1 MNKFFTGLLGCT
13 LLTAGGCASRPSMP
27 DWVNGNPKQY
37 HVEQY
42 LIGRGQAA
50 TPEEAKDRARADLA
64 KIFEVSVAVDSED
77 VQTFSQKTEGKTEDK
92 KAAGDY
98 FAQASR
104 RIVTRTDQIIQGILV
119 VELWQDPATKAQH
132 ALAVLPRLPAGTG
145 LRQEIE
151 RLDAATRKYL
161 EQARTSG
168 DILLKIGA
176 ANLALETQIERAAYQ
191 KSLRIVDPTGRGV
204 ESEWNT
210 AKLNADLNDLLKR
223 VRVTL
228 RMAPGA
234 PEGLATV
241 MNGALAAAGFLVETG
256 EKPDYILLAKLP
268 LEDLGMQEG
277 WYWQRGVL
285 EITLTE
291 VATSR
296 VRGSK
301 RWDIKASA
309 QQQET
314 ARQRALSQ
322 AGAILKKELRATM
335 SGFSAS

>member
-1 MNKFFTGLLGCT
+1 MNKFLAPLLGCA
-13 LLTAGGCASRPSMP
+13 LLTAGGCASQPSQP
-27 DWVNGNPKQY
+27 DWVTGNSQKYQA
-37 HVEQY
+37 EQY
-42 LIGRGQAA
+42 LIGRGQADK
-50 TPEEAKDRARADLA
+50 PEEAKDRARADLA

-77 VQTFSQKTEGKTEDK
+77 VQSFSQKTEGKAEGK

-98 FAQASR
+98 TAQATR
-104 RIVTRTDQIIQGILV
+104 RIVTRTDQMIQGIQI
-119 VELWQDPATKAQH
+119 VELWQGPVTKMHH
-132 ALAVLPRLPAGTG
+132 ALAVLPRLQAGTG

-161 EQARTSG
+161 EQARASS
-168 DILLKIGA
+168 DILIKIGA
-176 ANLALETQIERAAYQ
+176 ANQALEAQIERAAYQ
-191 KSLRIVDPTGRGV
+191 KSLRVVDPTGRGA

-210 AKLNADLNDLLKR
+210 AKLNADLTDLLKR
-223 VRVTL
+223 VRVAP

-234 PEGLATV
+234 PEGLSTV
-241 MNGALAAAGFLVETG
+241 VSGALAAAGFLIETG
-256 EKPDYILLAKLP
+256 EKPDYILHAKLP
-268 LEDLGMQEG
+268 LEDLGLQQG

-301 RWDIKASA
+301 RWDIKVSA

-314 ARQRALSQ
+314 ARQRVLDQ
-322 AGAILKKELRATM
+322 AGTILKKELRATL
-335 SGFSAS
+335 SGFSAP

>member
-1 MNKFFTGLLGCT
+1 MKILFAAMCGCVLL
-13 LLTAGGCASRPSMP
+13 AANGCASQPPMP
-27 DWVNGNPKQY
+27 DWVNGTSKQY
-37 HVEQY
+37 QSEQY

-64 KIFEVSVAVDSED
+64 KIFEVAVAVDSED
-77 VQTFSQKTEGKTEDK
+77 IQTYSQKSDAKTVDK

-98 FAQASR
+98 SAQASR
-104 RIVTRTDQIIQGILV
+104 RIVTRTDQIIQGIQI
-119 VELWQDPATKAQH
+119 VELWQDPSTKAYF
-132 ALAVLPRLPAGTG
+132 ALAVLPRLQAGTG

-161 EQARTSG
+161 EQARASS
-168 DILLKIGA
+168 DILAKIGA
-176 ANLALETQIERAAYQ
+176 ANQALEAQIERAAYQ
-191 KSLRIVDPTGRGV
+191 KSLRVVDPTGRGT

-210 AKLNADLNDLLKR
+210 AKLNADLTDLLKR
-223 VRVTL
+223 VRVAA
-228 RMAPGA
+228 RMAPDA
-234 PEGLATV
+234 PPGLSV
-241 MNGALAAAGFLVETG
+241 VVNGALAAAGFLIESG
-256 EKPDYILLAKLP
+256 EKPDYILHAKLP
-268 LEDLGMQEG
+268 LEDLGLQQG

-301 RWDIKASA
+301 RWDIKVSA

-314 ARQRALSQ
+314 TRQRALDQ
-322 AGAILKKELRATM
+322 AGAVLKKELRVTLV
-335 SGFSAS
+335 GFSAP